1 MKTLLKIAFAIIIIT
16 LSACDDIIDV
26 ELPAGEPVL
35 VVDAWLNDKP
45 EDQFILLTTT
55 IPYFENSLQPE
66 VSGAVIT
73 VSDSEGSSY
82 DFIEQ
87 LDGRY
92 SWSPSVLQ
100 PKLGNVG
107 STFQLSIDVNGNQY
121 SSSTYMGGVPKIDS
135 ISLTFEKGNS
145 FFDDY
150 YMAEVWAD
158 DLVGEGDAYWIK
170 TSKNG
175 ISLNK
180 PSEISLAF
188 DAGFS
193 EGGNVDGVTFIQPV
207 RQSIN
212 PFEEDEDGSFQSP
225 YVPSDTVY
233 VEIHSISINAFRFLN
248 ELIITTNRPGGFG
261 ELFAQPLSNLPTN
274 ISNNNSAIEND
285 VVGFFNVASVSGLGK
300 RFE

>member
-1 MKTLLKIAFAIIIIT
+1 MKTLYKIAFVITIIF

-26 ELPAGEPVL
+26 ELPIGEPVL

-55 IPYFENSLQPE
+55 IPYFDDSLQPE

-73 VSDSEGSSY
+73 VSDSEGNNY

-87 LDGRY
+87 QDGRY
-92 SWSPSVLQ
+92 RWSPSVLQ

-150 YMAEVWAD
+150 YLAEFWAD
-158 DLVGEGDAYWIK
+158 DLIGEGDAYWIK
-170 TSKNG
+170 TNKNG
-175 ISLNK
+175 VAINK

-188 DAGFS
+188 DAGYS
-193 EGGNVDGVTFIQPV
+193 EGSNVDGITFIQPI

-212 PFEEDEDGSFQSP
+212 PFEEDEEGRFLSP
-225 YVPSDTVY
+225 YVPGDTVY
-233 VEIHSISINAFRFLN
+233 VEIHSVSIDAFSFLN

-274 ISNNNSAIEND
+274 ISNNNATIEND
-285 VVGFFNVASVSGLGK
+285 VVGFFNVASVSGLGQ
-300 RFE
+300 RFQ